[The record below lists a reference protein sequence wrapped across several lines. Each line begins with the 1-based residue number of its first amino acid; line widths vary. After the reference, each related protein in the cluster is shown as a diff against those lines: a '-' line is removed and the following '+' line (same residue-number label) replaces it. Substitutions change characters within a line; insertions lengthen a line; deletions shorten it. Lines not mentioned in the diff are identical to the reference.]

1 MRNLTSRKPILAAAL
16 ALTALTTLS
25 ACGGNRARFGGAGPD
40 EMAVARAAPL
50 VVPPDFALTPPKPGA
65 ARPQDIESST
75 QALEAMFG
83 GPAARSAAEAGALG
97 KAGSA
102 RAATGIRSDAGDPAT
117 TVVDKGAVTRDVV
130 AAPAGDGEGA
140 RATTPQ

>member
-1 MRNLTSRKPILAAAL
+1 MRKPVTLGLLAL
-16 ALTALTTLS
+16 ATLSVLS
-25 ACGGNRARFGGAGPD
+25 ACGGSRARFGGAGPD

-83 GPAARSAAEAGALG
+83 GPAARSAAERGTLGQAGEN
-97 KAGSA
+97 
-102 RAATGIRSDAGDPAT
+102 RATTGIRSEAGDPGT

-140 RATTPQ
+140 KATTPQ